1 MTGRP
6 FGISWPILL
15 IGAVLTAIAALSVH
29 VVMLQV
35 LNVPFPDDSAAGK
48 FPRYISL
55 VGSFGAT
62 MAVYLLARPDLRRFS
77 LPVRCLI
84 TFALLITLRELM
96 VRAIVM
102 DGVVTTAW
110 TFSLVTHLPR
120 LAGLLIACAVIVPV
134 ADRLDRL
141 WQWALAATVITA
153 AYMFGVQPL
162 VDMAFAPLLNA
173 LSYLAHD
180 EIYQVPYGWQ
190 VTVPAYITFAEP
202 VAAALAIAWLTWD
215 RLSARPGVR
224 VLQFVTLIMFMKG
237 SVAPTLLYSFYI
249 KGSLP
254 AAIVS
259 ESQFALETLTLAL
272 MTAATW
278 VLSRR
283 IPLAQENP

>member
-29 VVMLQV
+29 VVMLQI
-35 LNVPFPDDSAAGK
+35 LNVSFPDDAAAGK

-55 VGSFGAT
+55 AGSLGAT
-62 MAVYLLARPDLRRFS
+62 MAVYLLAKPDLRRFS

-84 TFALLITLRELM
+84 VFALLIALRELV

-110 TFSLVTHLPR
+110 TSLLTHLPR
-120 LAGLLIACAVIVPV
+120 LVGLLIACAVIVPV

-141 WQWALAATVITA
+141 WQWALAAIVITA

-162 VDMAFAPLLNA
+162 VDMAFGPVLNA

-190 VTVPAYITFAEP
+190 VMIPAYLTFAEP
-202 VAAALAIAWLTWD
+202 VAAVLAIAWLTWD

-224 VLQFVTLIMFMKG
+224 VLQFVLLIMFMKG

-249 KGSLP
+249 KGSLG

-278 VLSRR
+278 ALSRR
-283 IPLAQENP
+283 VGASSN